1 MVNIGSGSSQMMAE
15 LQELATCYKDKFIEM
30 QNIVYISTFSFC
42 CACSKMNNNIVTRD
56 RSAMSCNHVYQ

>member
-30 QNIVYISTFSFC
+30 QNIVYISTVSHIFFLLC
-42 CACSKMNNNIVTRD
+42 MFQNE
-56 RSAMSCNHVYQ
+56 Q